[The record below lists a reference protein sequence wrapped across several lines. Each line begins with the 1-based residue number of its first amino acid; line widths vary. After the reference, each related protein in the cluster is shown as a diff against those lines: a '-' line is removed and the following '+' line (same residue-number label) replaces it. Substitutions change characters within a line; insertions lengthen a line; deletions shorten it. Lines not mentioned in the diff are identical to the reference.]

1 MAVGRQ
7 RSVKKETS
15 AQQIKKLLFDIRRLN
30 PSTQKQQ
37 ARTLR
42 GVRTKAKKK

>member
-1 MAVGRQ
+1 MAKGPQ
-7 RSVKKETS
+7 RGTQKKSTS
-15 AQQIKKLLFDIRRLN
+15 KQATKLLFDIKRLN

-42 GVRTKAKKK
+42 GVS